1 MYAAIMKD
9 RSFHAMVVIEPRI
22 GRYRY
27 VRSAA
32 DAGKVLL
39 RAWPDH
45 RGAKHQKAL
54 EAVLEVLKGNAQPSA
69 ARNALIAA
77 AEESGILVDA
87 PSLLHEID
95 VAFTRR
101 ESEAGTPVAAE

>member
-1 MYAAIMKD
+1 
-9 RSFHAMVVIEPRI
+9 MVVIEPRI

-39 RAWPDH
+39 REWADH
-45 RGAKHQKAL
+45 RGAKHQQAL
-54 EAVLEVLKGNAQPSA
+54 EAVLEVLKGNAQPSV

-87 PSLLHEID
+87 QPPLHEID
-95 VAFTRR
+95 VACVGRK
-101 ESEAGTPVAAE
+101 SETSMPLAAE

>member
-1 MYAAIMKD
+1 MKD

-39 RAWPDH
+39 REWPGH
-45 RGAKHQKAL
+45 RGANHQKAL
-54 EAVLEVLKGNAQPSA
+54 EAVLEVLKGNAQPSV
-69 ARNALIAA
+69 ARDPFIAA

-87 PSLLHEID
+87 QPPHYPRFD
-95 VAFTRR
+95 H
-101 ESEAGTPVAAE
+101 AGSRSIPLKHQ